1 MKEFNSKGYR
11 LYDIRGK
18 GKTME
23 TTKFSGCQGGVGR
36 GMTRQ
41 SPEDFLENKGMWEVS
56 PPSQQLCCD
65 LKIALKK

>member
-1 MKEFNSKGYR
+1 
-11 LYDIRGK
+11 
-18 GKTME
+18 ME